1 MAIRQI
7 ALLLLVAASALTA
20 IPASSQPITK
30 ATWVT
35 PNWEGYIDEQGKG
48 LYADVISAIFGKA
61 GIEIKISYRPW
72 NRSLFEVENGV
83 ADFTGAD
90 SRSEKFA
97 QPRTPIV
104 RSTEVVFFKKSKT
117 TSIRN
122 AASLSGKTGVWVLG
136 YTDNLPEEVKK
147 HLQGKGNPSREAA
160 FKMLLLGRAD
170 YYLDNDFQLAQT
182 MKKFEGKFDP
192 SEYESRTIYVEDL
205 YMCFSKST
213 RGQQLA
219 EIFDQQARKLSDS
232 GELKRIYAK
241 WNRFSPAEA
250 HP

>member
-182 MKKFEGKFDP
+182 MK
-192 SEYESRTIYVEDL
+192 
-205 YMCFSKST
+205 
-213 RGQQLA
+213 
-219 EIFDQQARKLSDS
+219 
-232 GELKRIYAK
+232 
-241 WNRFSPAEA
+241 
-250 HP
+250 